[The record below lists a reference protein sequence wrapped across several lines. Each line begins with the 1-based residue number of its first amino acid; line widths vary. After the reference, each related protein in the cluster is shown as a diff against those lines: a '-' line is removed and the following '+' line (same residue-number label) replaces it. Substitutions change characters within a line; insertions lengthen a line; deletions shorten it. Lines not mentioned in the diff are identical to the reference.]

1 MALLQL
7 QNLNLGGPSVLLFE
21 EFLLVEVLVLADHE
35 VYLER
40 VEPQEAFA
48 ACALA
53 DGEDEGELVDQLQ
66 RFLVGLQAK

>member
-1 MALLQL
+1 M
-7 QNLNLGGPSVLLFE
+7 
-21 EFLLVEVLVLADHE
+21 LVEVLVLADHE
-35 VYLER
+35 VYLEL